1 MDRRVESGRDETA
14 SAGAGAGVGAGED
27 AGQGAADRTAETDAV
42 YLYIRSEIQF
52 ELGLINARVNWLV
65 TSQAFLF
72 VPLTLGASES
82 GIAGSSLYPLIPLLG
97 VIICVLVLVALLA
110 AVWRSHQWRVKARQ
124 GGYTGEGQDTTFTI
138 VQPNTPLI
146 PIMGYIGALGVP
158 LVLVIAWTG
167 ILIAPPGG

>member
-1 MDRRVESGRDETA
+1 MDRDVENDRDAAAGSAEGSG
-14 SAGAGAGVGAGED
+14 SGAGG
-27 AGQGAADRTAETDAV
+27 RTAETDAV

-72 VPLTLGASES
+72 VPLTLGANER

-124 GGYTGEGQDTTFTI
+124 GGYTGEGQETTFTI

-158 LVLVIAWTG
+158 LVLVIAWAG